1 MEDREKR
8 SGEVEEWRSGG
19 EEPASDAV
27 TPNAG
32 GLETSGEMTAWT
44 EEDSG
49 LARSADLP
57 TSTSPL
63 RDAGRRLRRNPVAIL
78 CGAYMTLLVL
88 AAIFAPLISHWDY
101 AFQDYRH
108 YDFAVNTPPDARH
121 LLGTDDSCRDVLSR
135 LLYGARVSLCVAV
148 MVVVIEILIG
158 VPLGLVAGYYGKW
171 RDTLLMRLTDVVFS
185 FPDILLAI
193 LLVAIV
199 RSSGQVVS
207 VALSLG
213 TLFVAL
219 GAVGWPGVARLVRGQ
234 TLALRE
240 KEYIEAARA
249 MGASD
254 GVILWRHLFPNLLS
268 PLIVQITQD
277 VAGVILAEATL
288 AFLGLGVA
296 PPYPSWGRMIN
307 EAIPLKEAHPMLL
320 LYPSLFLA
328 LTVMAFNFFGDALR
342 DALDPRL
349 RQ

>member
-1 MEDREKR
+1 MPVLLI
-8 SGEVEEWRSGG
+8 S
-19 EEPASDAV
+19 
-27 TPNAG
+27 
-32 GLETSGEMTAWT
+32 L
-44 EEDSG
+44 
-49 LARSADLP
+49 
-57 TSTSPL
+57 SPRL
-63 RDAGRRLRRNPVAIL
+63 HCGTRDGD
-78 CGAYMTLLVL
+78 CGATRSPFCAALYMTLLVL

-108 YDFAVNTPPDARH
+108 YNFAVNTPPDARH

-148 MVVVIEILIG
+148 MVVVIEVLIG
-158 VPLGLVAGYYGKW
+158 VPLGLIAGYYGKW

-193 LLVAIV
+193 LLAAIV